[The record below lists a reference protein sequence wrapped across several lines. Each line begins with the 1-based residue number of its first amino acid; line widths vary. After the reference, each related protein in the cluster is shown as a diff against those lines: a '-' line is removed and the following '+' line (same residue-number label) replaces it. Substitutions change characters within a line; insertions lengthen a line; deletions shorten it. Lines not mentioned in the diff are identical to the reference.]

1 MIQNIFEF
9 QSRIM
14 INQELIAPRSIAVI
28 GGSNNI
34 QKPGGK
40 IVQNILASPFEGEL
54 YVINPSNTLVQGMT
68 TFPDIYCAPKCD
80 LAILAIA
87 AKDCVL
93 AVEELIKRDT
103 KAFIIISAGFG
114 EESPLGAEYEDKL
127 TKMVQDANGCLIGPN
142 CIGLINK
149 NYHGVFTTPIPKVTS
164 QGMDFVSSSGA
175 TAVFIMERA
184 MLLGMQF
191 NSVFSV
197 GNAAQTPIEDVLE
210 YWDNSFDPTL
220 SSKIKLMYI
229 ESISDASKVLKHA
242 RSLIK
247 KGCKIAA
254 IKSGVSV
261 AGSRAASS
269 HTGAMASSDSAVRG
283 LFRKAGIVYCS
294 SREELIAVAS
304 VFSYPELKGNNI
316 AVITHAGGPAV
327 MLTDV
332 LSKGGMQVPE
342 IKGPKAD
349 ELLGKLSPGSSISN
363 PIDFLA
369 TGNAEQLG
377 TIIDYVN
384 NEFHEIDGICVVFGS
399 SGLFKVDEVYKVLN
413 DKMKSTE
420 KPIYPVLP
428 SLINAAEE
436 VDRFIENGHIN
447 FPDEVNLGEAISQVR
462 KQLGNPL
469 PDIFDKPSIDKTEID
484 RIIGTAKEGYLS
496 PDEVKGLLDAAG
508 IPRVKEKVVSSAK
521 EALDTA
527 KDFGYPLVMK
537 VVGPIHKSDVG
548 GVVLN
553 IREDITVQNE
563 FDRMIEIP
571 ETTGILM
578 QQMLSGRELFA
589 GAIAEPQFGHQVM
602 AGLGGIFIEILHD
615 IQSGLAPLSLTEID
629 LMLHRLKGYQ
639 LLEGIRGQDGININ
653 IFKDIITRL
662 SALVEYCPSIKEMD
676 LNPLLGKPDSVIAV
690 DARIRIEK

>member
-1 MIQNIFEF
+1 
-9 QSRIM
+9 M
-14 INQELIAPRSIAVI
+14 INKEIIAPTSIAVI

-40 IVQNILASPFEGEL
+40 IVQNILASPFNGEL
-54 YVINPSNTLVQGMT
+54 YVINPGNTIVQGVT

-87 AKDCVL
+87 AQECVI
-93 AVEELIKRDT
+93 AVEELIKRET

-114 EESPLGAEYEDKL
+114 EESEFGAELEAKL
-127 TKMVQDANGCLIGPN
+127 AKMVTEANACLIGPN

-149 NYHGVFTTPIPKVTS
+149 NYHGVFTTPIPKVNS
-164 QGMDFVSSSGA
+164 KGMDFVSSSGA

-197 GNAAQTPIEDVLE
+197 GNASQTPVEDILE
-210 YWDNSFDPTL
+210 YWDNTYHPDT
-220 SSKIKLMYI
+220 SSQIKLMYI
-229 ESISDASKVLKHA
+229 ESITDASKLLKHS

-254 IKSGVSV
+254 IKSGVSA

-269 HTGAMASSDSAVRG
+269 HTGAMASSDTAVRG
-283 LFRKAGIVYCS
+283 LFRKAGIAYCS

-332 LSKGGMQVPE
+332 LSKGGMEVPE
-342 IKGPKAD
+342 INGSKAD
-349 ELLGKLSPGSSISN
+349 ALLSNLYPGSSVSN

-369 TGNAEQLG
+369 TGTADQLG

-384 NEFHEIDGICVVFGS
+384 NDFDEIDGICVVFGS

-413 DKMKSTE
+413 EKMKSTK

-436 VDRFIENGHIN
+436 VNRFLENGHIN
-447 FPDEVNLGEAISQVR
+447 FPDEVNLGEALCQVR
-462 KQLGNPL
+462 KQLGNPIPESFEL
-469 PDIFDKPSIDKTEID
+469 PELNKDQINTILSQAED
-484 RIIGTAKEGYLS
+484 GYLN
-496 PDEVKGLLDAAG
+496 PDQVKGILDAAG
-508 IPRVKEKVVSSAK
+508 IPRVKEKVVYTPE
-521 EALDTA
+521 EALETA
-527 KDFGYPLVMK
+527 KRFGFPIVMK

-553 IREDITVQNE
+553 VQEDITVQRE
-563 FDRMIEIP
+563 FDRMIQIP

-578 QQMLSGRELFA
+578 QQMLSGTELFA

-615 IQSGLAPLSLTEID
+615 IQSGLAPLSKQEID

-639 LLEGIRGQDGININ
+639 LLVGVRGQEGIDLEL
-653 IFKDIITRL
+653 FKDIISRL
-662 SALVEYCPSIKEMD
+662 SALVNFAPEIQEMD
-676 LNPLLGKPDSVIAV
+676 LNPLLGKPNAIVAV
-690 DARIRIEK
+690 DARIRIQK

>member
-1 MIQNIFEF
+1 
-9 QSRIM
+9 M
-14 INQELIAPRSIAVI
+14 INQEIIAPNSIAII

-40 IVQNILASPFEGEL
+40 IVQNIKASPFKGEL
-54 YVINPSNTLVQGMT
+54 YVINPGNSIVQGVT

-87 AKDCVL
+87 AKDCVK
-93 AVEELIKRDT
+93 AVEELIKRET

-114 EESPLGAEYEDKL
+114 EESDYGAELETKL
-127 TKMVQDANGCLIGPN
+127 SEIVTKAGACLIGPN
-142 CIGLINK
+142 CIGLLNK
-149 NYHGVFTTPIPKVTS
+149 HYHGVFTTPIPKVNS
-164 QGMDFVSSSGA
+164 KGMDFVSSSGA

-184 MLLGMQF
+184 ILLGMQF

-197 GNAAQTPIEDVLE
+197 GNAAQTPVEDVLE
-210 YWDNSFDPTL
+210 YWDNTFDAKS

-229 ESISDASKVLKHA
+229 ESITNAEKLLKHS

-254 IKSGVSV
+254 IKSGVSA

-269 HTGAMASSDSAVRG
+269 HTGAMASSDTAVRG

-332 LSKGGMQVPE
+332 LSKGGMEVPE
-342 IKGPKAD
+342 IKGPKAE
-349 ELLGKLSPGSSISN
+349 ELLKRLYPGSSISN

-369 TGNAEQLG
+369 TGTAEQLG

-413 DKMKSTE
+413 EKIKTTK

-436 VDRFIENGHIN
+436 VNLFLENGHIN
-447 FPDEVNLGEAISQVR
+447 FPDEVNLGEAIAQVR

-469 PDIFDKPSIDKTEID
+469 PANFNLPEIDKLRID
-484 RIIGTAKEGYLS
+484 KVINKAKNGYLG
-496 PDEVKGLLDAAG
+496 PDQVKEILDAAG
-508 IPRVKEKVVSSAK
+508 IPRVKETVVFSIEKALEIAK
-521 EALDTA
+521 Q
-527 KDFGYPLVMK
+527 FGYPIVMK

-553 IREDITVQNE
+553 VQEDITVERE
-563 FDRMIEIP
+563 FERMIKIP

-578 QQMLSGRELFA
+578 QQMLSGTELFA
-589 GAIAEPQFGHQVM
+589 GAVSEPKFGHQVM

-615 IQSGLAPLSLTEID
+615 IQSGLSPLSPKEIN
-629 LMLHRLKGYQ
+629 LMLHRLRGYQ
-639 LLEGIRGQDGININ
+639 LLEGVRGQEGIDLDQ
-653 IFKDIITRL
+653 FKEIISRL
-662 SALVEYCPSIKEMD
+662 SALVEYVPSIKEMD
-676 LNPLLGKPDSVIAV
+676 LNPLLGKPNAVVAV
-690 DARIRIEK
+690 DARILIER

>member
-1 MIQNIFEF
+1 
-9 QSRIM
+9 M
-14 INQELIAPRSIAVI
+14 INKEIIEPKSIAII

-40 IVQNILASPFEGEL
+40 IVKNIIDSSFDGEL
-54 YVINPSNTLVQGMT
+54 YVVNPGSTIIQGVPS
-68 TFPDIYCAPKCD
+68 FPDIYRLPKCE

-87 AKDCVL
+87 AKDCVT
-93 AVEELIKRDT
+93 AVEQLIERGT
-103 KAFIIISAGFG
+103 MAFIIISAGFG
-114 EESPLGAEYEDKL
+114 EESEAGAQFEARL
-127 TKMVQDANGCLIGPN
+127 SQMVIDANACLIGPN

-149 NYHGVFTTPIPKVTS
+149 NYHGVFTTPIPKVDS
-164 QGMDFVSSSGA
+164 RGMDFVSSSGA

-197 GNAAQTPIEDVLE
+197 GNAAHTCVEDVLE
-210 YWDNSFDPTL
+210 YWDTTYDPKL
-220 SSKIKLMYI
+220 SSQIKLMYI
-229 ESISDASKVLKHA
+229 ESITDASKLLKHT
-242 RSLIK
+242 RSLIS

-254 IKSGVSV
+254 IKSGVSA

-304 VFSYPELKGNNI
+304 VFSYPKLKGNNI

-332 LSKGGMQVPE
+332 LSKGGMKVPE
-342 IKGPKAD
+342 IKGTKAD
-349 ELLGKLSPGSSISN
+349 ELLTKLYPGSSISN

-369 TGNAEQLG
+369 TGTAEQLG

-384 NEFHEIDGICVVFGS
+384 NEFDEIDGICVVFGS
-399 SGLFKVDEVYKVLN
+399 SGLFRVDEVYKVLN
-413 DKMKSTE
+413 EKMKSTK

-428 SLINAAEE
+428 SLINAEEE
-436 VDRFIENGHIN
+436 VNRFIENGHIN
-447 FPDEVNLGEAISQVR
+447 FPDEVNLGEALSQVR
-462 KQLGNPL
+462 KQLGNPI
-469 PDIFDKPSIDKTEID
+469 PESFEAPAIDKKQID
-484 RIIGTAKEGYLS
+484 AILGQAQDGYLS
-496 PDEVKGLLDAAG
+496 PDQVKGILDASG
-508 IPRVKEKVVSSAK
+508 IPRVKEKVVYSSE
-521 EALDTA
+521 EALTTA
-527 KDFGYPLVMK
+527 QSFGFPMVMK

-553 IREDITVQNE
+553 IREEITVQNE
-563 FDRMIEIP
+563 FKRMMQIP

-578 QQMLSGRELFA
+578 QQMLSGTELFA

-615 IQSGLAPLSLTEID
+615 IQSGLAPLSKPEID
-629 LMLHRLKGYQ
+629 LMLKRLKGYQ
-639 LLEGIRGQDGININ
+639 LLEGVRGQEGINIP
-653 IFKDIITRL
+653 IFKDIIARL
-662 SALVEYCPSIKEMD
+662 SALVHHAPEIKEMD
-676 LNPLLGKPDSVIAV
+676 LNPLLGKPDEVVAV